1 MRSYRKEAEVDRGTG
16 IGHDAAPSSAI
27 HPMSGKMQR
36 FLRYGSR
43 AGLAVVA
50 VAALLLVMQPTDAA
64 WWLVR
69 IPGIAALL
77 LAAAAIALPPAPRRP
92 AWHAPLGWLAIGAL
106 CAHILAVVALEPEIW
121 RWISAT
127 MPVEIALGLA
137 AAVAL
142 SMTLAVRRSRS
153 LRLYAGPLATLGL
166 HRIAGTVACV
176 AAGAHVALVAGMPF
190 AIILLLVCGVAVL
203 ATGIPAERHPPALLV
218 TLALGTGVAAALTA
232 GPLSQARLAG
242 LRASPVDHAGFLH
255 GDHRGIACTT
265 CHHNF
270 VDRSG
275 KENCITCH
283 KRLTISEPMRV
294 DRMFHAFC
302 GECHR
307 DEKAAG
313 HKTGPIDH
321 CMGCHA
327 D

>member
-1 MRSYRKEAEVDRGTG
+1 MA
-16 IGHDAAPSSAI
+16 
-27 HPMSGKMQR
+27 
-36 FLRYGSR
+36 F
-43 AGLAVVA
+43 
-50 VAALLLVMQPTDAA
+50 VAATAPMLVMQPTDAA

-69 IPGIAALL
+69 IPGVAALL

-106 CAHILAVVALEPEIW
+106 CAHVLAVVALEPEIW
-121 RWISAT
+121 RWISAA
-127 MPVEIALGLA
+127 MPVEIALGLTV
-137 AAVAL
+137 AVAL

-166 HRIAGTVACV
+166 HRIAGAVACV
-176 AAGAHVALVAGMPF
+176 AAGAHVALVAGTPL
-190 AIILLLVCGVAVL
+190 AVVLLLACGMAVFL
-203 ATGIPAERHPPALLV
+203 ATGIPAERHLPALAV
-218 TLALGTGVAAALTA
+218 TLALGTGAAAALAA
-232 GPLSQARLAG
+232 GPLSEARLAE
-242 LRASPVDHAGFLH
+242 LRASPVDHAGFSH
-255 GDHRGIACTT
+255 GDHRGIGCTT

-270 VDRSG
+270 VDRTG

-283 KRLTISEPMRV
+283 KRLTASEPMRV

-313 HKTGPIDH
+313 HETGPIDH